1 MRCSR
6 ITVASVVVSTALT
19 LAVPRAAHADWLA
32 TAALGHAATRP
43 STVVLAQPGQ
53 QTQLDIPDVTYRGE
67 SFRSPQYYL
76 VRVTW
81 VPDAHPWLGIEGE
94 WIHAKVF
101 ANTDETVRMRGTLH
115 GVPVDTQ
122 APLSSVV
129 QRLAMSHGL
138 NFVLANV
145 AVRRDIG
152 PRDAGG
158 ARRATLVA
166 RLGAGPTL
174 PHAETTIEGM
184 PVDSYQSAG
193 LGAQAGAGIELVL
206 WRRVRAVAEY
216 KFTWA
221 EPTLDV
227 AGGQAT
233 IPSRSHHVAFGL
245 GFGL

>member
-1 MRCSR
+1 MGCRRVALISLFLAAA
-6 ITVASVVVSTALT
+6 TVV
-19 LAVPRAAHADWLA
+19 AVPRDARAEWLA
-32 TAALGHAATRP
+32 TAALGHAATRS

-53 QTQLDIPDVTYRGE
+53 QTQLDLSGVTYRGD
-67 SFRSPQYYL
+67 SFKSPQYYL

-81 VPDAHPWLGIEGE
+81 VPAAHPWLGIEGE
-94 WIHAKVF
+94 WIHAKVY
-101 ANTDETVRMRGTLH
+101 ANTDRTVGMSGTLH
-115 GVPVDTQ
+115 GSPVDAQ
-122 APLSSVV
+122 SPLSSVV

-145 AVRRDIG
+145 AVRQDIG

-166 RLGAGPTL
+166 RVGAGPTV
-174 PHAETTIEGM
+174 PHAETTIENLS
-184 PVDSYQSAG
+184 VDSYQSAG
-193 LGAQAGAGIELVL
+193 LGAQAGAGIELVV
-206 WRRVRAVAEY
+206 WHRVRAVAEY

-221 EPTLDV
+221 TPTIDV